1 MQRLATAIWKTMIDD
16 RESVEAIAEEISR
29 YLADRADAADTLEG
43 IKQWWLARI
52 RIEEAALRVKQAL
65 DSLVQRGVVLE
76 EALPDGSVL
85 YRSALR

>member
-52 RIEEAALRVKQAL
+52 RIEEAASRVKQAL

>member
-1 MQRLATAIWKTMIDD
+1 MIDD